1 MQNYALTLTQMGYE
15 ADINS
20 SDNLVKIVKRLPVNL
35 QSNWADEAG
44 NLTLTGIEPTFSH
57 LAKFVGGKA
66 MLASTMYGEIVGSA
80 LHKERSTTQPS
91 KEKTAGR
98 DEGKTYKT
106 QSRAGD
112 GSVRNATPPVPNCP
126 LCSDYHRLAKC
137 QLMEAKSPEERKG
150 FVRQAGSRGNY
161 FGSGCMAIE
170 CSSKMKCQV
179 NGCGWKRHT
188 MLHLVRK
195 KNRMTLMAAPPCG
208 ANLRSLGKRLEPG
221 TLFVVVLQSPE
232 RRMFV

>member
-35 QSNWADEAG
+35 QSKWADEAG

-91 KEKTAGR
+91 KE
-98 DEGKTYKT
+98 
-106 QSRAGD
+106 
-112 GSVRNATPPVPNCP
+112 
-126 LCSDYHRLAKC
+126 
-137 QLMEAKSPEERKG
+137 
-150 FVRQAGSRGNY
+150 
-161 FGSGCMAIE
+161 
-170 CSSKMKCQV
+170 
-179 NGCGWKRHT
+179 
-188 MLHLVRK
+188 
-195 KNRMTLMAAPPCG
+195 
-208 ANLRSLGKRLEPG
+208 
-221 TLFVVVLQSPE
+221 
-232 RRMFV
+232 